1 MSHLTPETKFKLS
14 TTIRALRDRLLT
26 DLHNGLDS
34 TYRLSIPL
42 EKAGLAEEQ
51 RAKRQWLEQWL
62 DEQARAEGKGKKEKA
77 QVRERHRL
85 AAEKLAAAT
94 FLNRIV
100 AIKQME
106 AHGLIKP
113 ALVTGGWQSPGY
125 RELRDFATDLLK
137 DETEGFGT
145 LLQLLYD
152 ELALELPG
160 LFGDVG
166 IVGLIPIPPS
176 TLRAVIEALDAPD
189 LKEAWLDD
197 TTLGWVYQ
205 YWNDP
210 EREAVDAKIADGGK
224 IENHEIAAKT
234 QIFTERY
241 MVEWLLQNSLNQQWL
256 AICEKNGWTLE
267 AKSSGVLDALEE
279 RREAWRQKREAG
291 EVSPEAM
298 MPLETEEEHRWKYW
312 VPSPVTNEAVAAA
325 PSSIRDLK
333 MIDPAVG
340 SGHFLI
346 ISFALLVAFYEEEAR
361 HRGEHW
367 TRKQIAESII
377 ENNLHGVDIDPR
389 AVQIAAAAL
398 LLKAK
403 SYCNNAEPKVVNLVA
418 SNLGLA
424 ALPKDDLAVVELKR
438 AVREATGIPEELTE
452 QIIQALKG
460 ADHLGSLLKV
470 DAAVDEAIRKHEEAV
485 GIPRIEQGNLFEGY
499 STRHS
504 TSFDAVEAR
513 VSILKQLD
521 KFLDRCTSG
530 DDLGL
535 RLRGEQL
542 AAGVRFIRLVKEGE
556 YDVVVANPPYQG
568 VSNLVDGEYLEK
580 TYPKSKADLY
590 ATFLER
596 GLQLVRP
603 DGLSAMITMRGW
615 MFIKNYESL
624 RKYLLNQKDLRIIGD
639 LELGAF
645 EEISGEVVTAAMT
658 VFRNSKPSNDVTVA
672 LKVTQLGD
680 NSTKNNKIM
689 KKKASLLIGYKQ
701 YNFHPNKLVVIES
714 QPLIYWWY
722 GAFLKRYGETPKM
735 NEKSPAKKGAC
746 TSDNTRFIRK
756 PWEVSYSLLMFLGS
770 LDIGVKTWAPYV
782 MGAQGKAWFEGLDSI
797 VNWQSHGLE
806 VKVFNGHLYKSFTRS
821 IQNQDVYF
829 RLGVAFST
837 IGSAFSAR
845 KHRYHSVIDTSG
857 SSVYPSNTNSVC
869 ALMNSSLGREILS
882 ALNPTVNFKNG
893 DVNRLPHFSIESAD
907 KIFAKLDQA
916 FTEHE
921 AARENS
927 VEFKQPEASAW
938 NYAQQWA
945 QQAVD
950 REAGAPLPKYQP
962 VYEEPPATH
971 FVSYAIG
978 VALGRFG
985 ANGEGILNEAPSDA
999 LPNGVLYLSAHSEQ
1013 DSLEHPTC
1021 KPLKDTWQQYGG
1033 QIAKG
1038 TPLRTWLR
1046 LSFFKDVHLG
1056 MYENRP
1062 IYLPLSSAK
1071 KNFVALVSIHRW
1083 TDNTLQ
1089 TLLADYL
1096 MPELNQLQGAL
1107 SDLMQA
1113 RNMDNTKSQAEAE
1126 KRYSKVQ
1133 QLHDELK
1140 TFIDLV
1146 RQCAEQGPLPAKATD
1161 TRREVDARFQM
1172 DLDDGVMINSAALWC
1187 LLEPQWS
1194 QPKKWWSELCNAQ
1207 GKKDYD
1213 WAHLAARY
1221 FPKRVDE
1228 KCQKDPSLAVAHG
1241 VFWKY
1246 HPAKA
1251 YEWELRLQDEIAP
1264 NFTIDEE
1271 NSNALCKT
1279 FEKEHPDLVKKL
1291 IEAEEK
1297 RRERKRKKED
1307 QDDYGP
1313 LFEEEALHNVTM

>member
-1 MSHLTPETKFKLS
+1 MSHLTPEAKFKLS

-62 DEQARAEGKGKKEKA
+62 DEQARAEGKSKKEKA

-166 IVGLIPIPPS
+166 IVGLIPIPAS
-176 TLRAVIEALDAPD
+176 TLRAVIEALDHPE
-189 LKEAWLDD
+189 LKDGWLDD

-210 EREAVDAKIADGGK
+210 ERKALDDKIADGGK

-256 AICEKNGWTLE
+256 AICEKNDWIPE
-267 AKSSGVLDALEE
+267 VKSSGVLDALEE
-279 RREAWRQKREAG
+279 RRKAWRHKREAG

-298 MPLETEEEHRWKYW
+298 MPIETEEEHRWKYW
-312 VPSPVTNEAVAAA
+312 VPQPVSNEAVAAA
-325 PSSIRDLK
+325 PWSIRDLK

-346 ISFALLVAFYEEEAR
+346 IAFALLVAFYEEEAR
-361 HRGEHW
+361 HRSEHW
-367 TRKQIAESII
+367 TPKQIAEWII

-398 LLKAK
+398 LLKVK
-403 SYCNNAEPKVVNLVA
+403 SYCNNAEPKVMNLVA

-424 ALPKDDLAVVELKR
+424 ALPKDDPAVVELKQ

-452 QIIQALKG
+452 QIIEALKG

-470 DAAVDEAIRKHEEAV
+470 DAAVDEAIRKHEAV
-485 GIPRIEQGNLFEGY
+485 GISRIEQGNLFEGY

-542 AAGVRFIRLVKEGE
+542 AAGVRFIRLVKEGQ

-568 VSNLVDGEYLEK
+568 VSNLVDGDYVEK
-580 TYPKSKADLY
+580 AYPKSKADLY

-596 GLQLVRP
+596 GLQLVCLN
-603 DGLSAMITMRGW
+603 GLSAMITMRGW

-624 RKYLLNQKDLRIIGD
+624 RKYLLNQKDLRVVGD
-639 LELGAF
+639 LEVGAF
-645 EEISGEVVTAAMT
+645 EEISGEVVTAAMA
-658 VFRNSKPSNDVTVA
+658 VFKNSYPIDDISVA
-672 LKVTQLGD
+672 LKVTQRGE
-680 NSTKNNKIM
+680 NSIRNNRVKR
-689 KKKASLLIGYKQ
+689 KQASLLIGYEHYKF
-701 YNFHPNKLVVIES
+701 YTSSFVSIES
-714 QPLIYWWY
+714 QPVIYWWDDT
-722 GAFLKRYGETPKM
+722 FLQRYAENPKLGDETDVKQGM
-735 NEKSPAKKGAC
+735 ATAN
-746 TSDNTRFIRK
+746 NTRFLRY
-756 PWEVSYSLLMFLGS
+756 PWEVSLNEIFICLTNKDWKGVSSYKWVPYVKGAAGKVWFEPLSDILLWQPNALA
-770 LDIGVKTWAPYV
+770 VKTFDKSYPKNERYYFQA
-782 MGAQGKAWFEGLDSI
+782 GAS
-797 VNWQSHGLE
+797 
-806 VKVFNGHLYKSFTRS
+806 Y
-821 IQNQDVYF
+821 
-829 RLGVAFST
+829 ST
-837 IGSAFSAR
+837 IGSAFSTR
-845 KHRYHSVIDTSG
+845 IHRFRSVFDVSG
-857 SSVYPSNTNSVC
+857 SSVFPQDVLNAAC
-869 ALMNSSLGREILS
+869 LMNSRVCRDVLT
-882 ALNPTVNFKNG
+882 ALNPTVNFQVG
-893 DVNRLPHFSIESAD
+893 DVKRLPLFPIESAD
-907 KIFAKLDQA
+907 EIFTKLDEA

-921 AARENS
+921 AARETS
-927 VEFKQPEASAW
+927 VEFKQPGSSAW

-962 VYEEPPATH
+962 IYEQPPATH
-971 FVSYAIG
+971 FVSYTIG

-985 ANGEGILNEAPSDA
+985 ANGEGILNEAPNDA
-999 LPNGVLYLSAHSEQ
+999 LPNGILYLSTHSEQ
-1013 DSLEHPTC
+1013 DSLEHYTC

-1062 IYLPLSSAK
+1062 IYFPLSSAK

-1083 TDNTLQ
+1083 ADNTLQ

-1107 SDLMQA
+1107 SDLMQT
-1113 RNMDNTKSQAEAE
+1113 RNKGDRKSQAEAE
-1126 KRYSKVQ
+1126 KRYSEVQ

-1172 DLDDGVMINSAALWC
+1172 DLDDGVTINSAALWC

-1213 WAHLAARY
+1213 WAHLGARY
-1221 FPKRVDE
+1221 FPKRVDK

-1271 NSNALCKT
+1271 NSNALRKT
-1279 FEKEHPDLVKKL
+1279 FEKEHPDLLKKL

-1307 QDDYGP
+1307 KDDYGP
-1313 LFEEEALHNVTM
+1313 LFEEEVERASA